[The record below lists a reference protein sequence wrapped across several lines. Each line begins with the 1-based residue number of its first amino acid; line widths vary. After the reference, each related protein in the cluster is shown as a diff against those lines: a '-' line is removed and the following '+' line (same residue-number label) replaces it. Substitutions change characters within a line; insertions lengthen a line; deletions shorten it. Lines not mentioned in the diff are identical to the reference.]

1 MKNKLIKK
9 IKEKKKKRQK
19 ENQNYRWK
27 LRYHNL
33 EKKYEELNNKV
44 KILEK
49 EIDNDLN
56 KMTIKNKNKTI
67 KHQKEIISN
76 LRLELKEIRRN

>member
-9 IKEKKKKRQK
+9 INEIRKKRQK
-19 ENQNYRWK
+19 ESQNYRWK
-27 LRYHNL
+27 IRYLNL

-56 KMTIKNKNKTI
+56 RMTIKNKNKTI

>member
-9 IKEKKKKRQK
+9 INELKKRYKK
-19 ENQNYRWK
+19 ESQNYRWK
-27 LRYHNL
+27 IRYLNL

-56 KMTIKNKNKTI
+56 RMTIRNKNKTI

>member
-9 IKEKKKKRQK
+9 IYEIRKKRQK

>member
-9 IKEKKKKRQK
+9 INEIRKKHQK

-56 KMTIKNKNKTI
+56 KMTIKNKNKII

>member
-9 IKEKKKKRQK
+9 INEIRKKCQK